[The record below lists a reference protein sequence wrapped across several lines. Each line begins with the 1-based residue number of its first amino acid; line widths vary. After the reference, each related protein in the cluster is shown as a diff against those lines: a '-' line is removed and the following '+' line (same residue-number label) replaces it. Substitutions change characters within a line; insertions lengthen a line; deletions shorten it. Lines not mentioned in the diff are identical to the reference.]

1 MCYPISLIIT
11 EDKVFLPPDNIWN
24 HSHSFIMQ
32 THNIPDGLL
41 GDKYLRLE
49 VTPPEEDVF
58 RNKKTN
64 EKLVVD
70 TTWNVKI
77 DETNIPEWYSND
89 LANQENRAREAAKKW
104 FDSFPN
110 NLVPG
115 YREIAGDYSTLTAG
129 NWSTL
134 TGGNWSR
141 LTSGN
146 ISILTGGHYST
157 LTGVDNSVLTGG
169 NYSTLTGGACSTLTA
184 GNDSTLTGG
193 ACSRLTGGNDST
205 LTGGGCSTLTG
216 GYKST
221 LTGGNNSTL
230 TAGDGSIFCS
240 GENSSFI
247 SQYWDGKK
255 YRTIVFYVGENGI
268 LPNKKYKICYD
279 KIYDYKTNE
288 EVKTKKTL
296 KKKTIKNKKKTKK

>member
-24 HSHSFIMQ
+24 HSHTYIMK
-32 THNIPDGLL
+32 THNIPDGMI

-49 VTPPEEDVF
+49 VTPPEYNVF
-58 RNKKTN
+58 RNKETN
-64 EKLVVD
+64 EKLIVD
-70 TTWNVKI
+70 HTWNVRV

-89 LANQENRAREAAKKW
+89 LSNQENRVREAAKKW
-104 FDSFPN
+104 FENFPN

-115 YREIAGDYSTLTAG
+115 YKEIDGDYSTLTGGIDSILIGGDHSKLNAG
-129 NWSTL
+129 NF
-134 TGGNWSR
+134 
-141 LTSGN
+141 
-146 ISILTGGHYST
+146 SILTVGHYST
-157 LTGVDNSVLTGG
+157 LTGGDCSTLTAG
-169 NYSTLTGGACSTLTA
+169 NDSTLTGGACSTLTA

-193 ACSRLTGGNDST
+193 DCST
-205 LTGGGCSTLTG
+205 LTGGYKSTLTGGNNSTLTG

>member
-11 EDKVFLPPDNIWN
+11 EDKVFLPPEKIWN
-24 HSHSFIMQ
+24 HSHSFIMK
-32 THNIPDGLL
+32 THNIPDGMI

-49 VTPPEEDVF
+49 VTPPEYNVF
-58 RNKKTN
+58 RNKETN
-64 EKLVVD
+64 EKLIVD
-70 TTWNVKI
+70 HTWNVRV

-89 LANQENRAREAAKKW
+89 LSNQENRVREAAKKW
-104 FDSFPN
+104 FENFPN

-115 YREIAGDYSTLTAG
+115 YREIAVDYSTLTAG

-146 ISILTGGHYST
+146 ISILTVGHYST
-157 LTGVDNSVLTGG
+157 LTGGD
-169 NYSTLTGGACSTLTA
+169 CSTLTA

-193 ACSRLTGGNDST
+193 ACSRLTGGNDSA
-205 LTGGGCSTLTG
+205 LTGGDCSTLTG